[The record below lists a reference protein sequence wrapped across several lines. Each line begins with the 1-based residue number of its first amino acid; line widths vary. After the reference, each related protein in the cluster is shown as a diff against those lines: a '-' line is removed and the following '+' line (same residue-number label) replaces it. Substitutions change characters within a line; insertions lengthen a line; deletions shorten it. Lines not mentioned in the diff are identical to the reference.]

1 MLQYSRDSSRCEV
14 TCRVAR
20 RLPWGRLFLIVVDVP
35 RSMHVFFHVGYSLIT
50 LFWSLRA
57 FSQCVFDCRIVPVA
71 LRFHACRTRLCVW
84 HCSRCAQ
91 SQSIHRVELQ
101 LQNWGGWDWPRKSI
115 HSWAHGAGSWRLST
129 LGSVWS
135 MNYGCGQESS
145 VHKSRLLPRPG
156 SPFDNFG
163 NISRAMQV
171 LLCPAWIKHTERL
184 FMLSELSLGGVE
196 LILRLPSR
204 GKGKFS
210 ATWAKRGGENLWVPT
225 SRASFNLDTYYNSGL
240 GWLESRDVIYPAGP
254 VSIAIWKLFGSEFVV
269 VHITGRKCHYTFWS
283 DFLWGAPKLQHAWPL
298 PTTKL
303 SLTALLE
310 QPTFR
315 GLEVIAIIAR

>member
-1 MLQYSRDSSRCEV
+1 MTKL
-14 TCRVAR
+14 R
-20 RLPWGRLFLIVVDVP
+20 RLGLTSSVHPLL
-35 RSMHVFFHVGYSLIT
+35 S
-50 LFWSLRA
+50 
-57 FSQCVFDCRIVPVA
+57 
-71 LRFHACRTRLCVW
+71 
-84 HCSRCAQ
+84 
-91 SQSIHRVELQ
+91 
-101 LQNWGGWDWPRKSI
+101 
-115 HSWAHGAGSWRLST
+115 HGAGSWRLST

-156 SPFDNFG
+156 LSFDNFG

-240 GWLESRDVIYPAGP
+240 GWLESHDVIYSAGP

-269 VHITGRKCHYTFWS
+269 VHITGRKCHNTFWS

-298 PTTKL
+298 PTTRL